1 MYILPLEKRKAI
13 IAQLVE
19 GSSMRATA
27 RLTDTSIMTVM
38 KVLVETGKACIKFH
52 NENIVNVKSQRIQC
66 DETWAFVGCKQKNVK
81 DDSREGS
88 GDAWTWLGLD
98 ADSKLVISWF
108 VGGRDADSAQIFMK
122 DVASRLANRVQLT
135 TDGHKAYLDA
145 VEDAFDGEVDFGQL
159 IKIYGAPSGENNT
172 ERKYSPTEYTGQIKK
187 AITGQPKEKFISTS
201 YVERLNLT
209 LRMHN
214 RRFTRLTNAFS
225 KKLENHCYSVALHFT
240 FYNWCRIHKTLSVTP
255 AIQAGLTKRL
265 MTIEDIARLTHDTYK
280 APEKRGSYKKN
291 RSEEE

>member
-13 IAQLVE
+13 IAHLVE
-19 GSSMRATA
+19 GSSMRATS

-52 NENIVNVKSQRIQC
+52 NENIVNVKASRIQC
-66 DETWAFVGCKQKNVK
+66 DETWAFVGCKQKHIK
-81 DDSREGS
+81 EDSREGS

-98 ADSKLVISWF
+98 ADTKLVVSWF
-108 VGGRDADSAQIFMK
+108 VGGRDADSANVFMQ

-145 VEDAFDGEVDFGQL
+145 VEDAFEGNIDFGQL
-159 IKIYGAPSGENNT
+159 IKIYGAPSGESNT

-187 AITGQPKEKFISTS
+187 AITGKPNEKFISTS

-225 KKLENHCYSVALHFT
+225 KKIENHCYSVALHFC
-240 FYNWCRIHKTLSVTP
+240 FYNWCRIHKSLSVTP
-255 AIQAGLTKRL
+255 AMQAGLTKKPL
-265 MTIEDIARLTHDTYK
+265 TIEDIARLTHDTYK
-280 APEKRGSYKKN
+280 APEKRGSYKK
-291 RSEEE
+291 REKPE

>member
-13 IAQLVE
+13 INNLVE
-19 GSSMRATA
+19 GQSMRATA

-52 NENIVNVKSQRIQC
+52 NENVVGIKSQRVQC

-88 GDAWTWLGLD
+88 GDAWTWLGMD
-98 ADSKLVISWF
+98 ADTKLVVSWF
-108 VGGRDADSAQIFMK
+108 VGSRDAESAHLFMK
-122 DVASRLANRVQLT
+122 DIASRLANKVQLT
-135 TDGHKAYLDA
+135 TDGYKPYIQA
-145 VEDAFDGEVDFGQL
+145 VENAFSEIDYGMLV
-159 IKIYGAPSGENNT
+159 KIYGAPTGENNT

-187 AITGQPKEKFISTS
+187 AITGNPKEKFISTS
-201 YVERLNLT
+201 FIERQNLT
-209 LRMHN
+209 LRMYN

-225 KKLENHCYSVALHFT
+225 KNIENHCYSVALHFMY
-240 FYNWCRIHKTLSVTP
+240 YNWCRIHKTLSVTP
-255 AIQAGLTKRL
+255 AMQAGLTKRL

-280 APEKRGSYKKN
+280 APEKRGSYKKKVKL
-291 RSEEE
+291 